1 MSIVNPKFSF
11 SVTATINDKVV
22 VFLVDTG
29 SALTILHRDTWE
41 KCKEPQQQLVP
52 WCQSKLV
59 GAEGSQLHVFGS
71 AVVKLSI
78 GGESFELSVVVIDP
92 LTSEAILGLDVLTQC
107 TVDLSH
113 GRLITGAGHVVNLY
127 CQGQGRHLKWETNL
141 VDVGEHETV
150 NTSETGDICEAVN
163 TSESVSTSE
172 PVNTSEPVDTDV
184 SDCQS
189 VLEQLVDISLSQ
201 EECENNSH
209 AHVPE
214 GFEDVF
220 HTADISDAVEISQVG
235 GSGHVLTVK
244 VIDNIRIPAFSEL
257 EILAQVKGDGSHCYM
272 LEGNLKNSDLLV
284 ARAVVMPGEV
294 VPVRLMNPTGG
305 SINLYSGASVAVLS
319 EVAEVMN
326 DQPKKCDIVE
336 NTVVVS
342 AVNDDRGYAPLEEM
356 LIELVRDT
364 SLSSH
369 HQDLLLTLLID
380 YSDVFARSKDE
391 LGRTDVLQHEIAIL
405 MVHLLFVSDFGDY
418 PQREGKKCV

>member
-11 SVTATINDKVV
+11 SVTVTINDKVV

-29 SALTILHRDTWE
+29 LALTILHRDTWE
-41 KCKEPQQQLVP
+41 KCKEPQQQLVS

-92 LTSEAILGLDVLTQC
+92 LTSEAILELDVLTQC

-113 GRLITGAGHVVNLY
+113 RRLITGAGHVVDLY
-127 CQGQGRHLKWETNL
+127 CQGQGQHLKWETNL
-141 VDVGEHETV
+141 VVVDVGEHETV
-150 NTSETGDICEAVN
+150 NTSETGDICEVVN

-172 PVNTSEPVDTDV
+172 PVNTSEPVKTDV

-257 EILAQVKGDGSHCYM
+257 EILAQVKGDGSHCYI

-342 AVNDDRGYAPLEEM
+342 AVNDDRGCAPLEEM

-380 YSDVFARSKDE
+380 YSDVFA
-391 LGRTDVLQHEIAIL
+391 
-405 MVHLLFVSDFGDY
+405 
-418 PQREGKKCV
+418 